1 VIKLNKI
8 IKELMLEALPPSP
21 APSSAIHVQHQE
33 FSPDFVE
40 YMRTVENSIGAGFN
54 KQERLWYPYKD
65 PSGWHIAYGHK
76 LKVNEIIH
84 YRHGISQE
92 AAEKLLAQDLQIA
105 KRRVHNYIK
114 ETYKVDILLTK
125 KQEEML
131 IDFAFNLG
139 GLEKFPKF
147 VDAVLRN
154 RTDIIK
160 REYIRNFAGKEL
172 TGRNEAF
179 FNRFLS

>member
-1 VIKLNKI
+1 MIKLNNI
-8 IKELMLEALPPSP
+8 LEELMIEALPSSPEPSP
-21 APSSAIHVQHQE
+21 AIHVQHQE
-33 FSPDFVE
+33 FSSDFVK

-54 KQERLWYPYKD
+54 KQEHLWYPYKD
-65 PSGWHIAYGHK
+65 EAGWHIAYGHK
-76 LKVNEIIH
+76 LKSNEIIH
-84 YRHGISQE
+84 FRHGINQVS
-92 AAEKLLAQDLQIA
+92 AEKLLTQDLQIA
-105 KRRVHNYIK
+105 KLRVHSYIK
-114 ETYKVDILLTK
+114 ETYKIDILLSK

-131 IDFAFNLG
+131 MDFSFNLG

-154 RTDIIK
+154 KADIIK
-160 REYIRNFAGKEL
+160 KEYIRNFAGKEL

>member
-1 VIKLNKI
+1 
-8 IKELMLEALPPSP
+8 MLEALPSVPTQQP
-21 APSSAIHVQHQE
+21 SAIHVQHQE

-40 YMRTVENSIGAGFN
+40 YMRTVENSVGAGLN
-54 KQERLWYPYKD
+54 KQDHLWYPYKD
-65 PSGWHIAYGHK
+65 ISGWHIAYGHK
-76 LKVNEIIH
+76 LKPNEISNF
-84 YRHGISQE
+84 RHGINQND
-92 AAEKLLAQDLQIA
+92 AEKLLIQDLQIA

-114 ETYKVDILLTK
+114 TTYKVDILLTK

-131 IDFAFNLG
+131 MDFSFNLG

-154 RTDIIK
+154 KVDIIK
-160 REYIRNFAGKEL
+160 KEYIRNFAGKEL

-179 FNRFLS
+179 FSRFLS